1 MNQENRTIMTTFKN
15 KSISLGAVALFAST
29 ALTGCGEDG
38 PCGPC
43 GLVAEG
49 AVSISGSAQLDGFF
63 GAVADLDGAFV
74 SVSADFDAN
83 IRGLAAAWGVEIA
96 ADAVIDGDVV
106 AQLMGSINTQITGAI
121 DGGISLNYVPPRC
134 SADISLS
141 VDAQANCEVQAG
153 CDVQADA
160 GEVSFACEGQC
171 SGGCSAECMGDV
183 ACNAS
188 ASGGIECQATC
199 EGSCALEVGAACEGT
214 CKGTCEGSAGTQ
226 EGFEGECDG
235 MCEGTCEMAA
245 GGECSGTCQGS
256 CVGDPVMVE
265 ASCDVEVECRG
276 TCMGDCSGSCE
287 GTATPPS
294 ASVDCDASADCQA
307 SASASGSANLSCTP
321 PSLELAF
328 NFRAELA
335 GDINAQAAF
344 RAKISELQVRGAAIL
359 QGFAQLKGVI
369 GDFDANGN
377 FQLAAPLVNIQGE
390 LNGII
395 EGGASG
401 SLFADIPIGR
411 INCVIPAMVE
421 SVEILTELGG
431 SAQATISAQAAF
443 SAEMLAIGG

>member
-1 MNQENRTIMTTFKN
+1 MTTFKN

-43 GLVAEG
+43 GIVAEG

-63 GAVADLDGAFV
+63 SAVADLDGAFV

-83 IRGLAAAWGVEIA
+83 IRGLAAAWDFEIA
-96 ADAVIDGDVV
+96 ADAVIDGELVG
-106 AQLMGSINTQITGAI
+106 QLMAQIKLDIRDSI
-121 DGGISLNYVPPRC
+121 DGGISLNYVPPKC

-141 VDAQANCEVQAG
+141 VDAQASCEAQAG
-153 CDVQADA
+153 CDVDVDP
-160 GEVSFACEGQC
+160 GEVSVACEGQC

-188 ASGGIECQATC
+188 ASGGIQCQASC
-199 EGSCALEVGAACEGT
+199 EGSCALEVGAACDGT

-276 TCMGDCSGSCE
+276 TCMGECSGSCE
-287 GTATPPS
+287 GTATPPRAS
-294 ASVDCDASADCQA
+294 ADCDASADCQA
-307 SASASGSANLSCTP
+307 SASAQGSANLSCSP

-328 NFRAELA
+328 NFNAQLA

-344 RAKISELQVRGAAIL
+344 RARISELQVRGAAIL
-359 QGFAQLKGVI
+359 QGFAQLRGVI
-369 GDFDANGN
+369 GEADANGN
-377 FQLAAPLVNIQGE
+377 FQFAAPLVNIRAQ

-401 SLFADIPIGR
+401 DLFADIPVGR
-411 INCVIPAMVE
+411 INCVIPAMQE
-421 SVEILTELGG
+421 SVEILAGLGG
-431 SAQATISAQAAF
+431 EAAGTISAQAAF
-443 SAEMLAIGG
+443 SAEILSIGG